1 MEKKPD
7 FASILWDA
15 IGKLDDAPR
24 LDSRGN
30 TWEEG
35 YTVTE
40 GDIRQALKTLA
51 EAQDI
56 DALLGTFTRAAIGF
70 YNAPTDDA
78 NAAKVWDDARLEMT
92 NALRISSAWRKL

>member
-15 IGKLDDAPR
+15 IGKLDDTVR

-40 GDIRQALKTLA
+40 NDIRQALKTLA

-70 YNAPTDDA
+70 YNADVNDA
-78 NAAKVWDDARLEMT
+78 TAAKMWDDARLEMT
-92 NALRISSAWRKL
+92 RALRVSSAWQKK